1 MHMSRASGHYPDAAA
16 LEWLD
21 MGTIRSTAALIG
33 WLGFGM
39 LALGALSQPLR
50 NGMAPRTTPA
60 PDTTVVPLPVK
71 TPVATAAVSLD
82 RASRDWSVEI
92 DEATLTQNLNGWARA
107 QPPVQT
113 PLGMARLEDL
123 TVELRDDQVVLKG
136 TAQAAWVRAP
146 VDLLASASVQSGHAQ
161 IRLREAHVNGVQ
173 VPEVMRRQLEQ
184 QLQGRLD
191 QSVEAYHVIVRSVRV
206 SVGALVVSG
215 TQQYRPVGP

>member
-1 MHMSRASGHYPDAAA
+1 MHMWRASGHHPETVA

-21 MGTIRSTAALIG
+21 MGIIRSTAALVG

-50 NGMAPRTTPA
+50 NGMAQRTTPA

-71 TPVATAAVSLD
+71 TVAATAPVSLG

-92 DEATLTQNLNGWARA
+92 DEATLTRNLNGWASA

-123 TVELRDDQVVLKG
+123 TVALRDDQVVLKG

-146 VDLLASASVQSGHAQ
+146 VDLLASASVQSGHAHIQ
-161 IRLREAHVNGVQ
+161 LWEAHLNGVQ
-173 VPEVMRRQLEQ
+173 VPEVVRRQLEQ

-191 QSVEAYHVIVRSVRV
+191 QSVGAYHVIVRSVRV
-206 SVGALVVSG
+206 SVGVLVVSG

>member
-1 MHMSRASGHYPDAAA
+1 
-16 LEWLD
+16 

-33 WLGFGM
+33 WLELGM

-136 TAQAAWVRAP
+136 TAQAAWVRAGRLVGERLCTEWACTDP
-146 VDLLASASVQSGHAQ
+146 IAGGTRQWGSGARGHAPPT
-161 IRLREAHVNGVQ
+161 RATV
-173 VPEVMRRQLEQ
+173 
-184 QLQGRLD
+184 
-191 QSVEAYHVIVRSVRV
+191 A
-206 SVGALVVSG
+206 
-215 TQQYRPVGP
+215 GPA